1 MIFSDLWVIVSY
13 GKGGFL
19 QEIITTTPAYKFVPT
34 FNRDKNSLLLSF
46 RRKEKSLSHADLKH
60 MVERFLLT
68 SK

>member
-1 MIFSDLWVIVSY
+1 MNNELDVKELLLMYIESSS
-13 GKGGFL
+13 
-19 QEIITTTPAYKFVPT
+19 TPAYKFVPT

-46 RRKEKSLSHADLKH
+46 RRKEKSLAYGVLKH